1 MKNYYTLIVVCCSLL
16 LLTGLK
22 GFAQEA
28 KFNSQGNNPNTLVI
42 DSQDSVFFDLFNATV
57 VGSTI
62 DFPVYV
68 KSDDVINALDFSF
81 KYNENELEY
90 DTILNLT
97 NYIQHLS
104 YYNPGDST
112 VRFTS
117 YSFTQPYTADTPLV
131 IVRFTLLTGVFC
143 SNDLLNAEA
152 LLNGDGCSEKIIECQ
167 STGIA
172 DEFNETSVNFY
183 PNPTDKT
190 LFIDVDKKSDLAI
203 YDISG
208 KNYLINFPLE
218 ENFTNEI
225 PTHNL
230 AEGVYFLKINYEKK
244 VVVKKLVIQH
254 Y

>member
-1 MKNYYTLIVVCCSLL
+1 MKNYYSLIVVCCSLL
-16 LLTGLK
+16 VLTGLK

-104 YYNPGDST
+104 YYNPAIPQ
-112 VRFTS
+112 F
-117 YSFTQPYTADTPLV
+117 
-131 IVRFTLLTGVFC
+131 
-143 SNDLLNAEA
+143 DLL
-152 LLNGDGCSEKIIECQ
+152 LIVL
-167 STGIA
+167 
-172 DEFNETSVNFY
+172 
-183 PNPTDKT
+183 PNP
-190 LFIDVDKKSDLAI
+190 
-203 YDISG
+203 
-208 KNYLINFPLE
+208 
-218 ENFTNEI
+218 
-225 PTHNL
+225 
-230 AEGVYFLKINYEKK
+230 
-244 VVVKKLVIQH
+244 IQPIRLW
-254 Y
+254 